1 MIFLTDFIL
10 GLFLKDYKKALKDA
24 KSTKGAASI
33 AIIPDEKERT
43 RLGVVSGI
51 VGIILNIILSVFKM
65 IFGALTKSVSIIA
78 DGANNI
84 FDAISSIINLVGFK
98 ISGKPAD
105 DEHPFG
111 HGRVEYIS
119 ALTLAFF
126 ILIMGVELI
135 KTSFD
140 KFTNPETVIFSTPA
154 VIVLVLSIFAKI
166 WLALFNRKVGK
177 MMNSVAVNAVVA
189 DSIGDIAAT
198 TCSLIALIASK
209 FTDLP
214 VDAFM
219 GIVVALVIIYA
230 GIGIIKDTM
239 GPLLGEPPDKDLVI
253 ELETLVLSY
262 EGVVG
267 IHDLVLH
274 SYGHG
279 KIYGSLHAEV
289 PADVDILHSH
299 DTIDLIEKSVYEK
312 LGIEISIHMDPI
324 INDERTHELKEKTAD
339 IVKEIDAGSTIHDF
353 RIVEGPTHTNLIFDA
368 VLPRNSSLNEIEFKN
383 EVEKAIKQ
391 LGEKYFTVVNIDR
404 SYIASSK

>member
-1 MIFLTDFIL
+1 MILLSDFLL
-10 GLFLKDYKKALKDA
+10 GLFIADYKKAVKESR
-24 KSTKGAASI
+24 KTKGAA
-33 AIIPDEKERT
+33 AIGIILGEKDRL
-43 RLGVVSGI
+43 RLGVVSGV
-51 VGIILNIILSVFKM
+51 VGIILNVVLSVFKM
-65 IFGALTKSVSIIA
+65 IFGALTKSVSIVA

-84 FDAISSIINLVGFK
+84 FDAISSVINLVGFK

-111 HGRVEYIS
+111 HGRIEYIS

-126 ILIMGVELI
+126 ILIMGIELI
-135 KTSFD
+135 KTSVD
-140 KFTNPETVIFSTPA
+140 KFTNPEAVIFSVPA
-154 VIVLVLSIFAKI
+154 VVVLVFSIFAKI

-177 MMNSVAVNAVVA
+177 MMNSVAVDAVVA

-198 TCSLIALIASK
+198 TCSLIALVASK

-214 VDAFM
+214 VDAVM

-239 GPLLGEPPDKDLVI
+239 GPLLGEPPDREIVAQ
-253 ELETLVLSY
+253 LEELVLSF
-262 EGVVG
+262 EGIVG

-299 DTIDLIEKSVYEK
+299 DTIDLIERQVAEK

-324 INDERTHELKEKTAD
+324 INDERTHALKDSVTAV
-339 IVKEIDAGSTIHDF
+339 VKKISPESTIHDF
-353 RIVEGPTHTNLIFDA
+353 RIVDGPTHTNLIFDA
-368 VLPRNSSLNEIEFKN
+368 VLPRSSSLTENEFRTA
-383 EVEKAIKQ
+383 VEKSVKQ
-391 LGEKYFTVVNIDR
+391 IDKKYFTVINIDR
-404 SYIASSK
+404 SYTL

>member
-1 MIFLTDFIL
+1 MILLSDFLL
-10 GLFLKDYKKALKDA
+10 GLFIADYKKAVNESRK
-24 KSTKGAASI
+24 TKGAA
-33 AIIPDEKERT
+33 AIGIILGEKDRL
-43 RLGVVSGI
+43 RLGVVSGV
-51 VGIILNIILSVFKM
+51 VGIILNIVLSVFKM
-65 IFGALTKSVSIIA
+65 IFGALTKSVSIVA

-84 FDAISSIINLVGFK
+84 FDAISSVINLVGFK

-111 HGRVEYIS
+111 HGRIEYIS

-135 KTSFD
+135 KTSVD
-140 KFTNPETVIFSTPA
+140 KFTNPEAVIFSVPA
-154 VIVLVLSIFAKI
+154 VVVLVFSIFAKI

-177 MMNSVAVNAVVA
+177 MMNSVAVDAVVA

-198 TCSLIALIASK
+198 TCSLIALVASK

-214 VDAFM
+214 VDAVM

-239 GPLLGEPPDKDLVI
+239 GPLLGEPPDREIVAQ
-253 ELETLVLSY
+253 LEELVLSF
-262 EGVVG
+262 EGIVG

-299 DTIDLIEKSVYEK
+299 DTIDLIERQVAEK

-324 INDERTHELKEKTAD
+324 INDERTHALKDSVTAV
-339 IVKEIDAGSTIHDF
+339 VKKISPESTIHDF
-353 RIVEGPTHTNLIFDA
+353 RIVDGPTHTNLIFDA
-368 VLPRNSSLNEIEFKN
+368 VLPRSSSLTENEFRTA
-383 EVEKAIKQ
+383 VEKSVKQ
-391 LGEKYFTVVNIDR
+391 IDKKYFTVINIDR
-404 SYIASSK
+404 SYTL